1 MSCSYSRRQTKIL
14 RRMTLKLKLEENNS
28 EYSNYLW
35 HDGNIIASGTKWEVK
50 RKLKRLLNSGIK
62 HIKLEI
68 IRK

>member
-1 MSCSYSRRQTKIL
+1 
-14 RRMTLKLKLEENNS
+14 MTLKLKLEENNS